1 MRFSVLLII
10 SFLNVIILFQGFAE
24 ESNYINKNEKLHL
37 NMFTKKIFNKEFVN
51 TSSLE
56 DFSRS
61 FKRLNSVQILKIDKL
76 KLNRIY
82 EELNQ
87 EKKSKFDFLIK
98 KVSEEAIKKTQ
109 NEINY
114 FYKYLKIIIR
124 EIVEINDLAHFE
136 IKLVE
141 QLKLKSKD
149 HLDYKNYNNN
159 YFFYLINHLRYEIFI
174 SYLIK
179 NQNL

>member
-1 MRFSVLLII
+1 MRFSILLII

-37 NMFTKKIFNKEFVN
+37 NKFTKSIFNKEFVN

-82 EELNQ
+82 KELNK
-87 EKKSKFDFLIK
+87 EKK
-98 KVSEEAIKKTQ
+98 
-109 NEINY
+109 N
-114 FYKYLKIIIR
+114 
-124 EIVEINDLAHFE
+124 
-136 IKLVE
+136 KL
-141 QLKLKSKD
+141 
-149 HLDYKNYNNN
+149 NNV
-159 YFFYLINHLRYEIFI
+159 
-174 SYLIK
+174 
-179 NQNL
+179 